1 MTTSLAVV
9 CPGCFQHKEE
19 AVAICPQCGYD
30 TAALRSPLLLP
41 VLICLNQRYLVGRPL
56 GKPGGFGVT
65 YLGFD
70 LTLQVKVAIK
80 EYCPRDLVG
89 RDAGRQT
96 LMAHSHEDGDLFRFG
111 LQAFLDEARTLA
123 KFDHANVVR
132 VRDFFEANSTAYLV
146 MDYYEGESLLEY
158 LERQGGR
165 LPWRNALTL
174 MLPILDGL
182 REVHRRNFLHRDIK
196 PHNIYL
202 TAQGRP
208 ILLDFGSARQAMGQ
222 RSRSLS
228 VVLTEGYA
236 PFEQYHSRGAQ
247 GPWTDI
253 YGAAATLYLLL
264 TGQTP
269 LSAPERIQGD
279 ELIPPLQL
287 VPDLPEPLNTAL
299 LNGLAMD
306 VKQRPQTMDQFEQS
320 LHGVLEETK
329 QTPKTAPVDFEKQRE
344 HATPEEVKEQT
355 HDVKNSE
362 KNPGSWKFF
371 TFFIFIALAFLVTIF
386 IEPDNKKNSNTSEI
400 ETKPLNR
407 QSQGAPQD
415 DTDEVSRLR
424 MAAEQGD
431 AYAQYNL
438 GVMYANGR
446 GVPQNDT
453 EAVRWYRMAAEQGD
467 ADAQYNLGVR
477 YANGKGVPQN
487 DTEAVRWYRMAAAQ
501 GHVVAQAA
509 LGEMYANG
517 EGVPQNDTE
526 AVRWFRMAAAQGDAD
541 AQFKLGWMYAT
552 GRGVPQNDTEAVRWY
567 RMAAEKGDAY
577 AQTNLGSMYATGKG
591 VPQNDTEAVRWYRM
605 AAEQGHAGAQ
615 SALGAM
621 YATGKGV
628 PQNDT
633 EAVRWWRMAAEQG
646 NALAQ
651 GALGVMYAEGRGVPK
666 NDTEA
671 VRWFRMAAEQ
681 GNAGAQ
687 NNLGAMYAEGKGVPK
702 NDTEAVRWY
711 RMAAAQGHAYAQANL
726 GAMYAEGR
734 GVPQNDQNDTD
745 EVSQLRMA
753 AAQGNAA
760 AQTNLGWMYYTGKG
774 VPQNDTEAIRWCRK
788 AADQNYADAQFKLGV
803 MYANGRGVP
812 KNDTE
817 AVRWWRMAA
826 EQNHDKAKKILQK
839 LGYE

>member
-56 GKPGGFGVT
+56 GKPGGFGMT

-158 LERQGGR
+158 LERRGGR
-165 LPWRNALTL
+165 LPWRNALNL

-287 VPDLPEPLNTAL
+287 VPDLPEPLNAAL

-306 VKQRPQTMDQFEQS
+306 AKQRPQTMDQFEQS
-320 LHGVLEETK
+320 LHGLLEETK
-329 QTPKTAPVDFEKQRE
+329 PPTKTAPVDFEKQHERE
-344 HATPEEVKEQT
+344 TPEEVKKQT
-355 HDVKNSE
+355 DNVKKSE
-362 KNPGSWKFF
+362 KNPAYWKVF
-371 TFFIFIALAFLVTIF
+371 TFFMTLAFLVIIF

-407 QSQGAPQD
+407 QSQGAPQNN
-415 DTDEVSRLR
+415 TDEVSRLR

-431 AYAQYNL
+431 ADAQFKL
-438 GVMYANGR
+438 GVMYANGK
-446 GVPQNDT
+446 GVPQNDTEAVRWWRMAAEQGDADAQTNLGVMYAKGEGVPKNDT

-467 ADAQYNLGVR
+467 ALAQN
-477 YANGKGVPQN
+477 N
-487 DTEAVRWYRMAAAQ
+487 
-501 GHVVAQAA
+501 
-509 LGEMYANG
+509 
-517 EGVPQNDTE
+517 
-526 AVRWFRMAAAQGDAD
+526 
-541 AQFKLGWMYAT
+541 LGWMY
-552 GRGVPQNDTEAVRWY
+552 Y
-567 RMAAEKGDAY
+567 
-577 AQTNLGSMYATGKG
+577 
-591 VPQNDTEAVRWYRM
+591 
-605 AAEQGHAGAQ
+605 
-615 SALGAM
+615 
-621 YATGKGV
+621 TGKGV

-646 NALAQ
+646 HA
-651 GALGVMYAEGRGVPK
+651 
-666 NDTEA
+666 
-671 VRWFRMAAEQ
+671 F
-681 GNAGAQ
+681 AQ
-687 NNLGAMYAEGKGVPK
+687 NNLGWMYDEGRGVPK

-711 RMAAAQGHAYAQANL
+711 RMAAEQGHA
-726 GAMYAEGR
+726 
-734 GVPQNDQNDTD
+734 D
-745 EVSQLRMA
+745 
-753 AAQGNAA
+753 

-774 VPQNDTEAIRWCRK
+774 VPQNDTEAVRWCRK

-826 EQNHDKAKKILQK
+826 EQNHDKAKKTLQK